1 MTRTQE
7 REQAFIMIFEKV
19 FNSDVGLDELFS
31 YAYET
36 ESFEKS
42 VFSEALVKTVF
53 ENLEA
58 IDAVIEKYSIGWKI
72 PRLPK
77 VTLSILRLAVCEIM
91 FVDSIPESVSAN
103 EAVELAKKYA
113 TEADASFINGIIGT
127 YLRDNKSNE

>member
-7 REQAFIMIFEKV
+7 REQAFIMVFEKA
-19 FNSDVGLDELFS
+19 FNSDVELDELFS

-42 VFSEALVKTVF
+42 LFCEALAKSVF
-53 ENLEA
+53 ENLDA

-72 PRLPK
+72 ARLPK

-91 FVDSIPESVSAN
+91 FADSIPESVTAN

-113 TEADASFINGIIGT
+113 TESDASFINGIIGT
-127 YLRDNKSNE
+127 YLREKNSNE